1 MSVKVLNMLKT
12 MVISYLITGIMLII
26 LSFGLYKMGLSE
38 FQVSAGIIVTYAL
51 SAFAGGYIIA
61 KKEKTRRLMW
71 GIGFGIL
78 YFVVL
83 FAISLLIGN
92 DIDNSS
98 AIRSVIICVCAGAI
112 GAFGT
117 PVPQTWS

>member
-1 MSVKVLNMLKT
+1 
-12 MVISYLITGIMLII
+12 
-26 LSFGLYKMGLSE
+26 
-38 FQVSAGIIVTYAL
+38 
-51 SAFAGGYIIA
+51 
-61 KKEKTRRLMW
+61 MW

-112 GAFGT
+112 GAFAT
-117 PVPQTWS
+117 PVPQT